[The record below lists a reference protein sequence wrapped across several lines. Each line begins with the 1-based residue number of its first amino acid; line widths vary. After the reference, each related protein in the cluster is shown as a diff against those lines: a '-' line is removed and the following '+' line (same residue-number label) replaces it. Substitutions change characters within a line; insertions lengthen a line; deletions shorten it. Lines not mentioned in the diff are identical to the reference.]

1 MRSFLTILAFMAFP
15 LATQLN
21 AQDWLPKG
29 ADVCYRSQFEDG
41 FLPDGTFRLKAEIT
55 KKQFDTIVKK
65 IGATPHTEARK
76 YKDDKG
82 WLSWSP
88 ELGKDL
94 QPLKG
99 RKNWD
104 PEDDLSSTFV
114 RQEKDYWQ
122 FLKFEGGF
130 LYYVALNH

>member
-1 MRSFLTILAFMAFP
+1 MKVISRMLVLMAFA
-15 LATQLN
+15 LVTQSK

-29 ADVCYRSQFEDG
+29 ADVCYRTQYEDG
-41 FLPDGTFRLKAEIT
+41 VLPDATFRLKAKVT
-55 KKQFDTIVKK
+55 KEEFETIVKK
-65 IGATPHTEARK
+65 IGATLHTETRK
-76 YKDDKG
+76 YTDDKA
-82 WLSWSP
+82 WLNWSS
-88 ELGKDL
+88 ERGGDL
-94 QPLKG
+94 KPLKG

-114 RQEKDYWQ
+114 LQKNDSWQ

>member
-1 MRSFLTILAFMAFP
+1 MKRILSILVL
-15 LATQLN
+15 LAVATSVQLK

-29 ADVCYRSQFEDG
+29 AVVCYQTQYEDG
-41 FLPDGTFRLKAEIT
+41 FLPDATFRLKAKVT
-55 KKQFDTIVKK
+55 KEQFDAIVKK
-65 IGATPHTEARK
+65 IGATLHTEARK
-76 YKDDKG
+76 YSDDKN
-82 WLSWSP
+82 WLNWSP
-88 ELGKDL
+88 RRGEDL
-94 QPLKG
+94 KPLKG

-114 RQEKDYWQ
+114 LQEKDYWQ

>member
-1 MRSFLTILAFMAFP
+1 MKSILTILALMAFAM
-15 LATQLN
+15 ATQIK
-21 AQDWLPKG
+21 AQEWLPKG
-29 ADVCYRSQFEDG
+29 ADVCYRSQYEDG
-41 FLPDGTFRLKAEIT
+41 FLPDATFRLKAKVT
-55 KKQFDTIVKK
+55 KEQFDTIVKK

-76 YKDDKG
+76 YTDDKA

-88 ELGKDL
+88 ERGGDL
-94 QPLKG
+94 KPRKG

-122 FLKFEGGF
+122 FVKFEGGF